1 MRLWSILPALA
12 LVLTVGTRS
21 AAADEKGAFGLGL
34 ILGEPTGISAKLYLA
49 DTTAVDAA
57 LGGAVIGKGIQ
68 AHADYLW
75 HPWVLTNEKA
85 FVMPAYIGL
94 GARVLQHDRGD
105 NDDDMHIGVRVVG
118 GLLFDF
124 REIPLDVF
132 LEIAIIGE
140 FASADNDGDNHGGFG
155 PGLNVGLGG
164 RYYF

>member
-1 MRLWSILPALA
+1 MRLSSILSTLALA
-12 LVLTVGTRS
+12 LVLTVEMGS

-34 ILGEPTGISAKLYLA
+34 ILGEPTGISAKLYLT

-57 LGGAVIGKGIQ
+57 LGGAMIGKGIQ
-68 AHADYLW
+68 VHADYLW

-85 FVMPAYIGL
+85 FVMPAYVGL

-105 NDDDMHIGVRVVG
+105 QDDDLHIGVRVVG

-132 LEIAIIGE
+132 LEVAIIGE
-140 FASADNDGDNHGGFG
+140 FKNAEGEHGGFG
-155 PGLNVGLGG
+155 PALNLGLGA